1 MGENAPDCV
10 DLMQQDG
17 EILEWGTLSEAKGRE
32 DGGKDSMCII
42 PCPYH
47 FLEDGAK
54 ELKKKEAEEINP
66 LISFS

>member
-32 DGGKDSMCII
+32 DGGKDSMKRDQ
-42 PCPYH
+42 
-47 FLEDGAK
+47 ERD
-54 ELKKKEAEEINP
+54 
-66 LISFS
+66 SFGMK